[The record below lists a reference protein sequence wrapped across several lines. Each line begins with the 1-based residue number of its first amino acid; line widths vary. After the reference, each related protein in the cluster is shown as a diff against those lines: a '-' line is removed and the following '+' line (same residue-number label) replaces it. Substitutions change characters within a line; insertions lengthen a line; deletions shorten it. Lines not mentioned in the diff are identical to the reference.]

1 MPKILSDAERKA
13 KEEKNNELITRAES
27 VIAGAKAENRELT
40 DDEKQELAEI
50 RDDVRKIKEFLKLD
64 DDYREMLEM
73 EKKPDNEP
81 KEDEMEDNRACG
93 AEQEKRALEQRAQ
106 AEEKAFEAFLRG
118 KAKELRNDPTDYNMT
133 FGNNGAVVP
142 ETIANKI
149 IKKVYD
155 ICPILEK
162 SDKYNIKGDLLIPYY
177 DESSHAITVGY
188 QQEFSTML
196 ASSGDFTSVNLGGF
210 LAGALSKISRTLIN
224 NAKFNIVDFVV
235 DRMAYAIAR
244 FIEGE
249 LLNPSDPTNKVKG
262 LSTVTLS
269 VTAQSASAITAD
281 ELIKVQDKV
290 KDIYQQDAFWIMS
303 SNTRTAIRLLKDEMG
318 RYLLQDDIS
327 APFGKTLL
335 GKPVYVSDNMP
346 EIATKKTVIYY
357 GDMSG
362 LATKFGEEINIQVLK
377 EHFALEHA
385 DGVVGWFEFDSKV
398 EDAQKISKLVMA

>member
-118 KAKELRNDPTDYNMT
+118 KAKELRDDPTDYNMT

-346 EIATKKTVIYY
+346 EIATKNTVIYY